1 VRIERGAEIGT
12 VCIMRTK
19 ISLKINKHE
28 KIKRNEERKKK
39 VKEGFISEVIANIQN
54 SEKRWKLL
62 YGTK

>member
-1 VRIERGAEIGT
+1 
-12 VCIMRTK
+12 MRTK